1 MRHVGVDSYPH
12 LWYNMTMHATP
23 TIGGIMHAVTLA
35 PCRASASPVNPNA
48 GKRKPGSNV
57 RKPRTSG
64 PRSTVTITRVDPS
77 YLARYGSER
86 AQAAADRAQRTGK
99 PAAGN
104 ATVVTRSATTRT
116 LRKAAAAKITL

>member
-1 MRHVGVDSYPH
+1 M
-12 LWYNMTMHATP
+12 
-23 TIGGIMHAVTLA
+23 AVTTLS

-48 GKRKPGSNV
+48 GKRKPGTNV
-57 RKPRTSG
+57 RTPRSSG
-64 PRSTVTITRVDPS
+64 PCSTVTITTVDPR

-104 ATVVTRSATTRT
+104 ARIVTRSASTRK
-116 LRKAAAAKITL
+116 LASDAR